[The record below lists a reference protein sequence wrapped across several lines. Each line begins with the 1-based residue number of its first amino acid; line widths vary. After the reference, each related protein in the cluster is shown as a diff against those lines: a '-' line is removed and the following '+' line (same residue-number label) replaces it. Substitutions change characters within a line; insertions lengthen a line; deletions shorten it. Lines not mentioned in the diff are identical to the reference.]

1 MLFSFYNYNSYIL
14 QVSYTLFSQV
24 PVSFICEKSKFNN
37 NRFGDKKILDID
49 QIKIT
54 STDLIF

>member
-49 QIKIT
+49 
-54 STDLIF
+54 